1 MSDKLREKF
10 ENDPFGRHMGAELL
24 EFEPGRAVAALDFKP
39 ELANFAGVM
48 HGGAVFALADYAFGA
63 AANSKNDLEL
73 AVNITI
79 NYLAG
84 PKPGE
89 RLIATA
95 EEIGGS
101 RKLKHYK
108 MEVRSEAGKLIASL
122 SGITY
127 RKGGPL
133 IDPE

>member
-1 MSDKLREKF
+1 VSKDLRKKF
-10 ENDPFGRHMGAELL
+10 DEDPFGQHIGAELL
-24 EFEPGRAVAALDFKP
+24 EFEPGRAVAALDFRP

-48 HGGAVFALADYAFGA
+48 HGGAVFALADFAFGA
-63 AANSKNDLEL
+63 AANSKNNLEL

-84 PKPGE
+84 PQPGE
-89 RLIATA
+89 RLIATV

-101 RKLKHYK
+101 RKLGHYK
-108 MEVRSEAGKLIASL
+108 MEVKSESGKLIASL
-122 SGITY
+122 TGITY

-133 IDPE
+133 V